1 MAQQVFADAYGMDC
15 WSRDHHD
22 RCFVHLSNS
31 LAWKA
36 ITGQDVPTMPFTA
49 ADYSR
54 RGYPWYEAYSE
65 MPSLSGTTHTKA
77 LKSVVSMD
85 ASSGGPPIVLDNESA
100 HIKLHQVMK
109 VVRDGKW
116 G

>member
-1 MAQQVFADAYGMDC
+1 MLELKNNAYGLDC

-36 ITGQDVPTMPFTA
+36 ITDQDVPTMPFTA

-54 RGYPWYEAYSE
+54 KGYPWYDHYREDV
-65 MPSLSGTTHTKA
+65 GTVKPNSKLA
-77 LKSVVSMD
+77 SLKSVVQMG
-85 ASSGGPPIVLDNESA
+85 AETGVPVVLDNESA
-100 HIKLHQVMK
+100 QPQK
-109 VVRDGKW
+109 VVHTGHVRDGKW